1 MRILYLSDAQ
11 CPDYMSDMLFH
22 GLRRLLGPEVVDV
35 NRLWY
40 MYAHEFGEGRHDK
53 SKIYGHGFTMHGLLD
68 DDSAVDRTDLRHKVR
83 TRYFDLIIYG
93 NILRCQT
100 LLDEALGLYPQNRLL
115 FIDGEDHP
123 RIAPRLT
130 RHGVYFKR
138 ELAELKPGVWPIQ
151 FAIPEERIGTVARP
165 KTKTQAFIDPRNRA
179 TYIYRD
185 EASYYG
191 DYAESLFGVTIRKA
205 GWDCLRHYEI
215 MANQCIPNFLG
226 LEQCPMST
234 MVFLPRTELY
244 LARCLL
250 ESRGLEYFET
260 NRGRAEWQALW
271 ERINVIFRRHCTTL
285 ALARYVLDVAA
296 GASSRPGL
304 DSLAA
309 QAISSPT
316 LPAWTQLRFGKGV
329 NACF

>member
-11 CPDYMSDMLFH
+11 RPDYLSDMLFH

-53 SKIYGHGFTMHGLLD
+53 SKIYGHGFTMYGLLD

-83 TRYFDLIIYG
+83 TRYFDLLIYG
-93 NILRCQT
+93 SILRCQT
-100 LLDEALGLYPQNRLL
+100 LLDEALGLYPRNRLL

-123 RIAPRLT
+123 RIVPRLI
-130 RHGVYFKR
+130 RHGLYFKR
-138 ELAELKPGVWPIQ
+138 ELQGLQPGVWPIQ
-151 FAIPEERIGTVARP
+151 FAIPEERIGTVERP
-165 KTKTQAFIDPRNRA
+165 KTKTQAFIDPRNRD

-185 EASYYG
+185 EAGYYA
-191 DYAESLFGVTIRKA
+191 DYAESLFGVTIKKA

-215 MANQCIPNFLG
+215 MANHCIPNFIG

-250 ESRGLEYFET
+250 ESRGPEYFQT
-260 NRGRAEWQALW
+260 SRGREQWQSLW
-271 ERINVIFRRHCTTL
+271 ERIDLAFRRHCTTL

-296 GASSRPGL
+296 GPPDEPGFDL
-304 DSLAA
+304 RAA
-309 QAISSPT
+309 QAISGPH
-316 LPAWTQLRFGKGV
+316 LPAWTQLRCGEGV
-329 NACF
+329 NAGF